1 MPAVETRHQ
10 LAARDGYPV
19 EVFSWDNAVPPRAV
33 VQIAH
38 GMGEHARRYRPLAE
52 ALVQAGCAVVA
63 NEHRGH
69 GEEAARR
76 GAKGDLGPRGFTGL
90 VDDMAAVSDF
100 ANARYPGAPLILLG
114 HSMGSFA
121 ATIYLLDH
129 AHRVCAAALSGTMA
143 LDLAEAGSS
152 SAWKLNGASAAPAV
166 ARRTPYDWLSRNE
179 AEVDAYIAD
188 PLCGFRLQVGSRQ
201 AMYAAYARTTSADAL
216 RVVSASLPIYLFV
229 GGEDALHRKL
239 AYFHPLV
246 ERFRAGGLTDVSVK
260 IYEGARHE
268 VLNEI
273 NRDEVVSDLLSWID
287 RVLGDSAVRADP
299 TPEQP
304 RAHATGT

>member
-1 MPAVETRHQ
+1 MPAIETRHG
-10 LAARDGYPV
+10 LTASDGHSLD
-19 EVFSWDNAVPPRAV
+19 VFAWDTPTPARAV

-52 ALVQAGCAVVA
+52 ALVRAGCAVVA

-76 GAKGDLGPRGFTGL
+76 GAKGDLGPSGFNGL
-90 VDDMAAVSDF
+90 VDDMVAVSDF
-100 ANARYPGAPLILLG
+100 ANARHPGAPLILLG

-121 ATIYLLDH
+121 VTVYLLNH

-152 SAWKLNGASAAPAV
+152 SAWKLSKDASAPAV
-166 ARRTPYDWLSRNE
+166 VRRTPYDWLSRDE
-179 AEVDAYIAD
+179 AQVDAYIAD

-201 AMYAAYARTTSADAL
+201 AMYAAYARTTSAEAL
-216 RVVSASLPIYLFV
+216 QRIPSALPIYLFV

-246 ERFRAGGLTDVSVK
+246 ERLRAGGLADVSVR

-273 NRDEVVSDLLSWID
+273 NREEVVADLLGWVE
-287 RVLGDSAVRADP
+287 RVLGGPARS
-299 TPEQP
+299 
-304 RAHATGT
+304 G